1 MDAPQLLLLPALDD
15 EQHPQEDV
23 KQHQRPLQLERS
35 KGMKTRMKAK
45 TPTRRPASS
54 LGRRGSSKLVSMMDQ
69 LAHLQLGGAEEDD
82 EPGTTRKGR
91 RIGNRKKKQQELG
104 ILDTLKRLREQGKE
118 QGRDGPEPE
127 EVQVAHGVPA
137 VKGGHL
143 APQVSNVPVIKVSKV
158 ANEIASGGSTRQGE
172 CSSSSS
178 SSSSASSTTT
188 STEQQQQQPAG
199 TTQDAKME

>member
-1 MDAPQLLLLPALDD
+1 
-15 EQHPQEDV
+15 
-23 KQHQRPLQLERS
+23 
-35 KGMKTRMKAK
+35 MKPK
-45 TPTRRPASS
+45 TPTRIPASS
-54 LGRRGSSKLVSMMDQ
+54 LGKRGSLKLVSMLEQ
-69 LAHLQLGGAEEDD
+69 LAHLQLGGAEEDE

-91 RIGNRKKKQQELG
+91 RIGNRKKKQQEIG

-143 APQVSNVPVIKVSKV
+143 APQVSNVPVITVSKV
-158 ANEIASGGSTRQGE
+158 ANRIASGGSTDQGE

-178 SSSSASSTTT
+178 SSSSASSTSSSTTT
-188 STEQQQQQPAG
+188 STEHSTKQQQQQQPQPVGA
-199 TTQDAKME
+199 TQDAKMEWRPKQAGRIGNPPGLSLHA